1 MKIKFS
7 FFIIFCFGLI
17 GCIKHNQPT
26 DVKQKRHE
34 YALSRV
40 LDSCMKTQPNFNNN
54 EITRT
59 ILADT
64 IKSVFQR
71 NRGFALSNIEDLPF
85 QYEMALEYPRLFDSF
100 ESEIDKDAGKYVV
113 KFCFGTSNCD
123 FSDRYDV
130 CFNVFTIMEKDK
142 VAMLVEDSLYYIRGK
157 FRDFANDSQETGFI
171 LPSGKC
177 LIDYPTIYISA
188 LGNKPV
194 INLGTLILDS
204 LTFNRKEDEKAHQ
217 SKGN

>member
-1 MKIKFS
+1 MKIKLS
-7 FFIIFCFGLI
+7 FLFIFCFILI
-17 GCIKHNQPT
+17 GCIKNNKQIDVEHNR
-26 DVKQKRHE
+26 DVYE
-34 YALSRV
+34 LSCV
-40 LDSCMKTQPNFNNN
+40 LDSCLDTQPNYNNN
-54 EITRT
+54 EITRS

-71 NRGFALSNIEDLPF
+71 YRGLALSNIEDLPF

-113 KFCFGTSNCD
+113 KFFFGTSICD
-123 FSDRYDV
+123 ISERYDV

-142 VAMLVEDSLYYIRGK
+142 VAMLVDDSLYYIRGK
-157 FRDFANDSQETGFI
+157 FRDFANNSQETGFK

-177 LIDYPTIYISA
+177 LIDYPSIYISA
-188 LGNKPV
+188 LSNKPV

-204 LTFNRKEDEKAHQ
+204 LTFTKKYR
-217 SKGN
+217 